1 MTAKEDSDFI
11 LGVRLCEG
19 DNSVQFRVNAACAD
33 FESIQCHYTTS
44 DLQHLFVYYAAH
56 NGVVLETEHES
67 ERSILGHGIVVRYD
81 RRYECRLEPYK

>member
-1 MTAKEDSDFI
+1 MVQLFEQ
-11 LGVRLCEG
+11 G
-19 DNSVQFRVNAACAD
+19 NSVCSFRVNAVCVD
-33 FESIQCHYTTS
+33 YESMQCHYTTR

-56 NGVVLETEHES
+56 NGVVRETEHES

>member
-1 MTAKEDSDFI
+1 MKEIIQYS
-11 LGVRLCEG
+11 
-19 DNSVQFRVNAACAD
+19 
-33 FESIQCHYTTS
+33 FELMQLASTLSPFNIYLLYS
-44 DLQHLFVYYAAH
+44 GLQHLFVYYAAH

>member
-1 MTAKEDSDFI
+1 MTAKEDPGFI
-11 LGVRLCEG
+11 LVHLFEQG
-19 DNSVQFRVNAACAD
+19 NSVQFRVNVACVD
-33 FESIQCHYTTS
+33 VESMQCHYTTS